1 MGGGLSTDDGPGHM
15 WTRAGDSGH
24 LGDCP
29 TREPLREDGQPDVG
43 WPGVWD
49 RRSAEESGQYF
60 S

>member
-49 RRSAEESGQYF
+49 RRSAEESGQ
-60 S
+60 